1 MIRIPSDV
9 SENKATEPPAP
20 EVLRAQSN
28 EKKAAAD
35 SVAARSHLSTQFRH
49 STYRPSHKATFI
61 GLAVVVT
68 ILAVNAAVIVYIV
81 RNQNKTSS
89 NTKSNEVTISSDVLG
104 KLGVSRN
111 PVSNSGTELTVGPD
125 ANFKGKV
132 TVASDISVGGQLNLN
147 GKLSAASM
155 SLNTLQAGA
164 TALDSLNVNGD
175 GTMSNL
181 NVREDLT
188 VDGSTKLQGT
198 VTIGQLLTVYNNIN
212 VLGNLS
218 IGGTLSMGNFQTN
231 ILTVGGHIITR
242 GSAPGY
248 NRGSVL
254 RSTDTI
260 SLSGNDVAGTL
271 AVNIG
276 TGSIGAGCL
285 ASMSFVSQY
294 ANIPHVVVTAIG
306 PASDVYTFRSASGFS
321 ICVASGLSNGSYAF
335 DYIVMQ

>member
-1 MIRIPSDV
+1 MSSNQSDE
-9 SENKATEPPAP
+9 SENRTTEPPAP
-20 EVLRAQSN
+20 EVLHPQTAD
-28 EKKAAAD
+28 KKAAAG
-35 SVAARSHLSTQFRH
+35 AEAPRSHLRSQFRH
-49 STYRPSHKATFI
+49 TTYRPSHKATFI

-68 ILAVNAAVIVYIV
+68 ILSVNAAVIAFIIK
-81 RNQNKTSS
+81 NQDNPSSTSNS
-89 NTKSNEVTISSDVLG
+89 KEVTISSDVLD

-111 PVSNSGTELTVGPD
+111 PVSNSGTELTVGPN
-125 ANFKGKV
+125 ANFKGTV
-132 TVASDISVGGQLNLN
+132 TVANDISVGGQLNLN

-155 SLNTLQAGA
+155 SLNSLQAGA
-164 TALDSLNVNGD
+164 TAVESLNVNGD

-181 NVREDLT
+181 NIRKDLT

-248 NRGSVL
+248 SRGSIL
-254 RSTDTI
+254 RGTDTI
-260 SLSGNDVAGTL
+260 SLSGNDVSGTL

-276 TGSIGAGCL
+276 AGNIGAGCL
-285 ASMSFVSQY
+285 ASISFVSQY
-294 ANIPHVVVTAIG
+294 SNIPHVVVTAIG
-306 PASDVYTFRSASGFS
+306 PASNVYTYRNSSGFS